1 MLAIDASYGE
11 GGGQLLRTAVALSAI
26 TGTPVRFSQIR
37 AKRDKPGLAPQHLAA
52 VKAVAE
58 ICNAQVEGLAL
69 RAQTLTFIPGKIRSG
84 NFRFDIGTAGS
95 ITLLLQALLPVLI
108 SAPEPSQITV
118 TGGTDVRAAPPLDYF
133 SNVLLRLLRTMGVA
147 PQLETRRRGYY
158 PRGGGEVEIGM
169 IMPAGLKPLQIESC
183 GALTALRGVAHIA
196 NLPAHIAERMRGAAV
211 ERLGDIGEE
220 AHIETSVL
228 GAEHA
233 IGQGGAIV
241 LWAETRDTTLGSG
254 RVAERGLRAE
264 VLGESA
270 AAELR
275 ADLACGAAVDIH
287 AADQILIFTALAKS
301 DSRFTVRELSSHA
314 QTAMWLIGRF
324 LPIHFRTEAHGA
336 CVAVTVC
343 HAPGGP
349 P

>member
-1 MLAIDASYGE
+1 MLDIDASFGE
-11 GGGQLLRTAVALSAI
+11 GGGQLLRTGVALSAI
-26 TGTPVRFSQIR
+26 TGTAVRFSQIR

-58 ICNAQVEGLAL
+58 ICSAQVEGLAL
-69 RAQTLTFIPGKIRSG
+69 RAQTLTFMPGKIRSG

-108 SAPEPSQITV
+108 SASGPSQMTV

-133 SNVLLRLLRTMGVA
+133 SNVLLRLLRTMGVEA
-147 PQLETRRRGYY
+147 QLETRRRGYY
-158 PRGGGEVEIGM
+158 PRGGGEVEIR
-169 IMPAGLKPLQIESC
+169 IMPARLKPLQIESC
-183 GALTALRGVAHIA
+183 GALTALRGVAHVA
-196 NLPAHIAERMRGAAV
+196 NLPAHIVERMRAAAL
-211 ERLGDIGEE
+211 EKLGDIGAE
-220 AHIETSVL
+220 AQIETSVL
-228 GAEHA
+228 DAERA
-233 IGQGGAIV
+233 IGQGGALV
-241 LWAETRDTTLGSG
+241 LWAETRDSTLGSG

-275 ADLACGAAVDIH
+275 ADLACGATVDIH
-287 AADQILIFTALAKS
+287 AADQLLIYAALARS

-324 LPIHFRTEAHGA
+324 LPIRFRTEAQGA
-336 CVAVTVC
+336 CVAVTVS
-343 HAPGGP
+343 HALGGSP
-349 P
+349 